1 MNKEQYLQK
10 LRESLSG
17 LRPEDAAEIMQYYT
31 EYFEDA
37 GPEHEAA
44 VIGELGDPSVLAAQ
58 AMEALDQTQETSRNA
73 YRPLLPSLLGL
84 LSGRGAAQAD
94 SQSAY
99 RFQEMDLKPFRIV
112 FVHVRNCP
120 ISIKESAGGRYGADV
135 RLLLNEGETAQSGV
149 EDGVF
154 TVRIGGRALSHRN
167 WQGNQ
172 YVKLYLP
179 AAEYERI
186 ELRSSNAPVT
196 SDCPAVIRGELKI
209 DTSNSPINVSGIRD
223 AETIHAD
230 TSNGSIHFRSLKGTE
245 LIADTSNASIR
256 MEDACCD
263 VCSADSS
270 NASISIKSSV
280 FRKCT
285 ADSSNGSITVSG
297 CRFTEELKA
306 DTSNA
311 SITAELEG
319 SESDYSV
326 SAHTS
331 NAAIYVNGEKRGKS
345 CHAGYGTRTVVLDT
359 SNGRINVTYKPS
371 LLADTTV

>member
-17 LRPEDAAEIMQYYT
+17 LRAEDAAEIMQYYT

-44 VIGELGDPSVLAAQ
+44 VIGELGDPAVLAAQ
-58 AMEALDQTQETSRNA
+58 AMEALGQTQEAGRNA
-73 YRPLLPSLLGL
+73 SRPLLLSLLGL
-84 LSGRGAAQAD
+84 LKGRSAAQED
-94 SQSAY
+94 PQSAY
-99 RFQEMDLKPFRIV
+99 RFQEMDLEPFRSV
-112 FVHVRNCP
+112 FVHVRNCS

-135 RLLLNEGETAQSGV
+135 CLLLNEGETAQAGI
-149 EDGVF
+149 ENGAF
-154 TVRIGGRALSHRN
+154 TVRIDGRALSHRN
-167 WQGNQ
+167 LQGNQ

-186 ELRSSNAPVT
+186 ELHSSNAPVI
-196 SDCPAVIRGELKI
+196 SDCPAAVRSELKM
-209 DTSNSPINVSGIRD
+209 DTSNSPVNVSGIRD
-223 AETIHAD
+223 AGKIHAD

-245 LIADTSNASIR
+245 LVADTSNGSIRIEDAFCDVCITDTSNASIS
-256 MEDACCD
+256 
-263 VCSADSS
+263 V
-270 NASISIKSSV
+270 KSSV

-285 ADSSNGSITVSG
+285 ADTSNGGITVSG

-311 SITAELEG
+311 PITAELEG
-319 SESDYSV
+319 SESDYRV
-326 SAHTS
+326 SADTS

-345 CHAGYGTRTVVLDT
+345 CSVGYGTRKVVLDT
-359 SNGRINVTYKPS
+359 SNGRINITYKPALS
-371 LLADTTV
+371 ADTKA